1 MAAFNGAV
9 SSLTNLANGMR
20 RIYDEG
26 TFEYA
31 QNAASPLID
40 LFEEAK
46 DLSPE
51 GEGYFWP
58 MMLRTPQNIATPAEV
73 GNVPKTKQRKEVQG
87 HVNAAQFVG
96 TFAISFL
103 LEAAGTSRGTW
114 NKGEVKKHSF
124 DTLTDLVKHRN
135 RMYAGTAGDGVIA
148 EVESARVVG
157 DSNWTAKLTQNV
169 GGNTWGASGQGALL
183 LRESMSLEFYQPKAV
198 SDAKIGTT
206 VYDIDAIDSA
216 TRQISWAAGTTFA
229 DNIPAGA
236 RVVISKS
243 FGLSTIPNGLMNL
256 IDDGSF
262 SASIHNVTRAG
273 NAQVNSLVQNN
284 GGILRELSEDML
296 LTGGF
301 LQRQRNGATIDCL
314 VMNTGQAHQ
323 FIRKVRPNRFQTTP
337 GPTQVRAGAES
348 TDNFKFYF
356 DGRPVRI
363 VVSEDIAPR
372 HIYGIDLSAMNRVT
386 LRKLGWLDHGGGSMF
401 IQSVDD
407 GGLMTAR
414 QATMFSLENIATK
427 APWKH
432 IRWEDLADAQL
443 CGTNFGGTD
452 AWVGYP

>member
-1 MAAFNGAV
+1 MSTFNGAV
-9 SSLTNLANGMR
+9 SSLANLANGLR
-20 RIYDEG
+20 RIYDDG

-51 GEGYFWP
+51 GEGFFWP
-58 MMLRTPQNIATPAEV
+58 MMLRSPQNIATPAEV

-87 HVNAAQFVG
+87 HVNAGQFVG

-103 LEAAGTSRGTW
+103 LEAAGTARGTW

-124 DTLTDLVKHRN
+124 DTLVDLVKHRN
-135 RMYAGTAGDGVIA
+135 RIYAGTAGDGVIA
-148 EVESARVVG
+148 EVENDRVATNT
-157 DSNWTAKLTQNV
+157 NWIAKLSTV
-169 GGNTWGASGQGALL
+169 GGNTWGASGQGAHL
-183 LRESMSLEFYQPKAV
+183 LRESMSLSFYAAKAI
-198 SDAKIGTT
+198 SDALLDGPYE
-206 VYDIDAIDSA
+206 VDSIDTA
-216 TRQISWAAGTTFA
+216 TRTITMASAFVASVAAGS
-229 DNIPAGA
+229 
-236 RVVISKS
+236 RVAISKS
-243 FGLSTIPNGLMNL
+243 FGVSTVPNGLMNL

-262 SASIHNVTRAG
+262 SSTIHNVTRAG
-273 NAQVNSLVQNN
+273 NSQVNSLVFSN
-284 GGILRELSEDML
+284 GGTLRELSEDML
-296 LTGGF
+296 LMGGF
-301 LQRQRNGATIDCL
+301 LQRQRNGATIDVL
-314 VMNTGQAHQ
+314 VMNTGQAMQ
-323 FIRKVRPNRFQTTP
+323 FIRKVRPTRYQTTP
-337 GPTQVRAGAES
+337 GPVQVRAGAES
-348 TDNFKFYF
+348 TDSFKFYF
-356 DGRPVRI
+356 DGRPVRV

-401 IQSVDD
+401 VQSVDD

-432 IRWEDLADAQL
+432 IRWEDMADAQL

-452 AWVGYP
+452 TWVGYP